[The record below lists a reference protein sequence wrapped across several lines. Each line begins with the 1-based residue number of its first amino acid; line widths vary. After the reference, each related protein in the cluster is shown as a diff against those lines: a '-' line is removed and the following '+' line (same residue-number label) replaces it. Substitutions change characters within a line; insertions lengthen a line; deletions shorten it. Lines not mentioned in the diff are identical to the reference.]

1 MRTFISQF
9 LTDHTFSHEK
19 TWIKFH
25 LYEPGPRVGITVTHS
40 GVHDLLLPL
49 YHILQILNGCHMA
62 GTPDG
67 KFRTEREQK
76 NLETIYNLAQKM
88 LNTYHL
94 FTLTE

>member
-1 MRTFISQF
+1 
-9 LTDHTFSHEK
+9 
-19 TWIKFH
+19 
-25 LYEPGPRVGITVTHS
+25 
-40 GVHDLLLPL
+40 
-49 YHILQILNGCHMA
+49 MA